1 MEGIF
6 RNIRDLNQP
15 SRKLSLEK
23 LIRENRLDFIG
34 VQETKKED
42 FSEVFLKNLTCLA
55 SFS

>member
-1 MEGIF
+1 MKGIF
-6 RNIRDLNQP
+6 KNIRDLNQP

-42 FSEVFLKNLTCLA
+42 FSEVFFEKSDLSC
-55 SFS
+55 

>member
-1 MEGIF
+1 MKGIF
-6 RNIRDLNQP
+6 KNIRDLNQP

-42 FSEVFLKNLTCLA
+42 FSEVFLKNLTCPA